1 MKNNY
6 GLLWVLISWLLSNQS
21 LAQITSGIDP
31 LRHMKETIAFMNDG
45 NGRPFKP
52 ARLFEEEGSPFF
64 AEEYIESN
72 LQLLNGKTYQRIPI
86 KINYLTGEV
95 LFKTESG
102 QEMTVIKPF
111 QRIEL
116 IREGK
121 KYIFRSGFPSV
132 DKQNE
137 LTLYEML
144 DSGSA
149 VLLKYTSVNFQD
161 KQPYNSVNTIR
172 TYTKKQIYYSY
183 LPSKGL
189 VSLPSEAEE
198 LIRLFGKEAN
208 MMMEFMQ
215 KNKLKGKKE
224 EDLIKLFA
232 YYNTIRKPA

>member
-1 MKNNY
+1 MKGIY
-6 GLLWVLISWLLSNQS
+6 MTLWVLMSVLISNQT
-21 LAQITSGIDP
+21 LAQGTLTMDP
-31 LRHMKETIAFMNDG
+31 LRHTQETIAFMNDG

-72 LQLLNGKTYQRIPI
+72 IQLLNGKTYQRIPI
-86 KINYLTGEV
+86 KINYLTGEL
-95 LFKTESG
+95 LFKMGGG
-102 QEMTVIKPF
+102 QEMTLIKPF

-116 IREGK
+116 MREGK

-172 TYTKKQIYYSY
+172 TYTKKQTYYSY

-198 LIRLFGKEAN
+198 LIRLFGKEASI
-208 MMMEFMQ
+208 MAEFMQ

-224 EDLIKLFA
+224 TDLIKLFA
-232 YYNTIRKPA
+232 YYNTIKKPS